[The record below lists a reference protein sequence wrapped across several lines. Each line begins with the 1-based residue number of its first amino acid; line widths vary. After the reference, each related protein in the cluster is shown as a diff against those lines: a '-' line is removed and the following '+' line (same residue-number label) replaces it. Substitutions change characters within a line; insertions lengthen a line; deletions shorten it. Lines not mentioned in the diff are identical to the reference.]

1 MVGADLR
8 AALRERLRL
17 ASRVFTSFGRDH
29 GFQGRAGTRFFMG
42 GMASV
47 PSHFSPCFLLLLRH
61 RNDQPDGTEGTK
73 SRKAFLQ
80 ILVGEPGRTED
91 RGLGRPRHDV
101 KRAGSP
107 VGSSKKDTNHKARNL
122 DVQPKPTDC
131 YSPLKEAHRS
141 RRTPRNHGYG
151 LVGPD
156 LRAGLIDSRKQP
168 FFDPKGMV
176 IGHFPLR
183 TKAAFADLGFLAN
196 DKRSNTAS
204 QDIES

>member
-91 RGLGRPRHDV
+91 RRRRRPRQNERRAPRPLVTSPWQEVVGRPCLQSDRTG
-101 KRAGSP
+101 RAGSP
-107 VGSSKKDTNHKARNL
+107 SWPSLSDPGRFCDHGRKEFNKMVLLKRPEGSAR
-122 DVQPKPTDC
+122 
-131 YSPLKEAHRS
+131 S
-141 RRTPRNHGYG
+141 
-151 LVGPD
+151 
-156 LRAGLIDSRKQP
+156 
-168 FFDPKGMV
+168 
-176 IGHFPLR
+176 
-183 TKAAFADLGFLAN
+183 
-196 DKRSNTAS
+196 
-204 QDIES
+204 

>member
-1 MVGADLR
+1 MVKRNNDRCNSRFTYAVQGTWNVRVQAHAGDVVGADLR

-101 KRAGSP
+101 KRAG
-107 VGSSKKDTNHKARNL
+107 RRL
-122 DVQPKPTDC
+122 D
-131 YSPLKEAHRS
+131 RR
-141 RRTPRNHGYG
+141 RRTP
-151 LVGPD
+151 
-156 LRAGLIDSRKQP
+156 ITKQ
-168 FFDPKGMV
+168 
-176 IGHFPLR
+176 
-183 TKAAFADLGFLAN
+183 
-196 DKRSNTAS
+196 
-204 QDIES
+204 ES

>member
-1 MVGADLR
+1 M
-8 AALRERLRL
+8 
-17 ASRVFTSFGRDH
+17 
-29 GFQGRAGTRFFMG
+29 
-42 GMASV
+42 
-47 PSHFSPCFLLLLRH
+47 PSHFSPCFLVLLRH

-80 ILVGEPGRTED
+80 ILVGESGRTED
-91 RGLGRPRHDV
+91 RGRGRSRHDV

-151 LVGPD
+151 LSGRISEP
-156 LRAGLIDSRKQP
+156 A
-168 FFDPKGMV
+168 
-176 IGHFPLR
+176 
-183 TKAAFADLGFLAN
+183 
-196 DKRSNTAS
+196 
-204 QDIES
+204 